1 MSSEKYHYEPG
12 AIHNDHHKEINIG
25 SVPERAIG
33 DIIKN
38 FFKDDAEDVEYEEVT
53 TPQVPQKEVAVASKD
68 YGHPQTDADFKA
80 IYDNEKKEK
89 EPLKKTAQQ
98 EYNVWKETECFGS
111 PTLEKLENYRL
122 RVLLELFASGIFDTL
137 VSKMVVTEKK
147 EGEINFDVL
156 DEEAEC
162 RKAWRNYTALRD
174 FFEYET
180 GQLNVRNASRL
191 GRLFYSLANDK
202 AVDDK
207 IAALFLFK
215 YKVALIQKRMLELKE
230 LGHERNKMLTP
241 KRQIVLR
248 NIDSFIEKGDWVLPA
263 TEENIKQMM
272 RNVLNVGDYVL
283 EGNDLE
289 LSKALWDLFENR
301 EGDATVVTWQNMVG
315 YLHYYELL
323 PQSKGSSQL
332 QKMFFGNKDADK
344 YTNIDKGKPSS
355 KQMPGKFKNV
365 LPLLDKYRV
374 KS

>member
-1 MSSEKYHYEPG
+1 MG
-12 AIHNDHHKEINIG
+12 FN
-25 SVPERAIG
+25 
-33 DIIKN
+33 IKN
-38 FFKDDAEDVEYEEVT
+38 NFGPNIEVKDGGKLTLTQAKNGLWHTADVDAEEVEYEEVT
-53 TPQVPQKEVAVASKD
+53 APQEPQKEETVACKD

-80 IYDNEKKEK
+80 IYDQEKKEK
-89 EPLKKTAQQ
+89 DALKETALQ
-98 EYNVWKETECFGS
+98 EYNAWKETECFGS

-122 RVLLELFASGIFDTL
+122 RTLLELFASGIFDTL

-156 DEEAEC
+156 DEEAES

-174 FFEYET
+174 FFEYDS
-180 GQLNVRNASRL
+180 GLLNVRNASRL

-215 YKVALIQKRMLELKE
+215 YKVALIQKRMQELQE
-230 LGHERNKMLTP
+230 LGNERNKMLTP

-263 TEENIKQMM
+263 TDENIKQMM

-315 YLHYYELL
+315 YLYSYELL

-332 QKMFFGNKDADK
+332 QKMFFGSHDVDK
-344 YTNIDKGKPSS
+344 YTNIDKGKITST
-355 KQMPGKFKNV
+355 QMPAKFKKV
-365 LPLLDKYRV
+365 IPLLDKYRM

>member
-1 MSSEKYHYEPG
+1 MSSDKYHYEPG

-38 FFKDDAEDVEYEEVT
+38 FFKDDVEDAEYEEVT
-53 TPQVPQKEVAVASKD
+53 APQVPQKEEAVASKD

-80 IYDNEKKEK
+80 IYEQEKKEK
-89 EPLKKTAQQ
+89 EGLKEAALQ

-122 RVLLELFASGIFDTL
+122 RTLLELFASGIFDTL

-156 DEEAEC
+156 DEETEC
-162 RKAWRNYTALRD
+162 RKAWRNYTALRN

-180 GQLNVRNASRL
+180 GKLNVRNASRL

-202 AVDDK
+202 TVDDK

-215 YKVALIQKRMLELKE
+215 YKVALIHKRMQELKE
-230 LGHERNKMLTP
+230 QGNERNKMLND
-241 KRQIVLR
+241 KRKIILR

-263 TEENIKQMM
+263 TEENIKQVM

-301 EGDATVVTWQNMVG
+301 EGDATAVTWQNIVG
-315 YLHYYELL
+315 YMHYYELL

-355 KQMPGKFKNV
+355 KQVPSKFKKV
-365 LPLLDKYRV
+365 LSLLDKYRV

>member
-1 MSSEKYHYEPG
+1 MMSEKYHYEPG

-25 SVPERAIG
+25 SVPKQAIG

-38 FFKDDAEDVEYEEVT
+38 FFKDDVEDAEYEELT
-53 TPQVPQKEVAVASKD
+53 APQVPQKEETVASKD

-80 IYDNEKKEK
+80 IYEQEKKKK
-89 EPLKKTAQQ
+89 EALKETALQ
-98 EYNVWKETECFGS
+98 EYNAWKETECFGS

-122 RVLLELFASGIFDTL
+122 RTLLELFASGIFDAL
-137 VSKMVVTEKK
+137 VSKMVFTEKK
-147 EGEINFDVL
+147 EGEINLDVL
-156 DEEAEC
+156 DEETEC

-191 GRLFYSLANDK
+191 GRLFYSLANDM
-202 AVDDK
+202 AVDEK

-215 YKVALIQKRMLELKE
+215 YKVALIQKRMQELKE
-230 LGHERNKMLTP
+230 LGNERNKMLTP

-283 EGNDLE
+283 EDNDLE
-289 LSKALWDLFENR
+289 LSKALWELFENR
-301 EGDATVVTWQNMVG
+301 EGDATAVTWQNMVG
-315 YLHYYELL
+315 YLYSYELL

-332 QKMFFGNKDADK
+332 QKMFFGTHDVDK
-344 YTNIDKGKPSS
+344 YTNIDKGKITST
-355 KQMPGKFKNV
+355 QMPAKFKKV